1 MWLFPECLASTP
13 ANGVNLTLPCPF
25 SPLIVSLLQT
35 LTYKGWEWGGPT
47 RLRYGFNETS
57 PLNVTVNHYCWPF
70 HSSYNQEFRPD
81 NQSYSGLNTQQISVT
96 HTKTIT
102 TCKEVLDATQANH
115 VKNLDSRS
123 PKALTKSSTWSAPL
137 TVPPHFHVSVRNKYS
152 RIQEVQAKCWR
163 IESGH
168 WQGVMG
174 GQLHPKL
181 LHQPANV
188 RKVW

>member
-70 HSSYNQEFRPD
+70 HSSYNQ
-81 NQSYSGLNTQQISVT
+81 SSGL
-96 HTKTIT
+96 IT
-102 TCKEVLDATQANH
+102 RATLGKIHSRYQWHIPTCKEVLDATQANH

-137 TVPPHFHVSVRNKYS
+137 TVPRHFHVSVRNKYS
-152 RIQEVQAKCWR
+152 RIQEVQAMCWR